1 MSILIHNVNDL
12 KVEITRL
19 KNLEVEQGA
28 ALKAR
33 FSSPAA
39 ILSTAM
45 TLFPGS
51 ATADGVKHAGI
62 FNQDFLGLISRIALP
77 LTLNKTL
84 FRHSN
89 FLVKTLVGV
98 LSQKASNYI
107 SEDAVTGVWDKAKG
121 MFGKLFH
128 KKEKPVEKPV
138 VIAYAPSEVPVP
150 PAAL

>member
-1 MSILIHNVNDL
+1 MSILIHNVDDL

-28 ALKAR
+28 VLKTR

-45 TLFPGS
+45 SLFPGS
-51 ATADGVKHAGI
+51 ATADGVKHAGL
-62 FNQDFLGLISRIALP
+62 FKQDFLGLISRIALP

-84 FRHSN
+84 FRNSN

-107 SEDAVTGVWDKAKG
+107 SEDAVTGVWGKAKG
-121 MFGKLFH
+121 MFDKLFH
-128 KKEKPVEKPV
+128 KKEKPVEKEV
-138 VIAYAPSEVPVP
+138 VVAYAPPVVTVP
-150 PAAL
+150 PATI